1 LSIYQRGNTWWIDYY
16 FKGERLREPV
26 SSSRKE
32 AMEALES
39 RRGDIVQGRFELVR
53 KDKRQTTFEE
63 FACEYLKHLKATR
76 RWWKGEVSRM
86 KSLVQHFGKMPLG
99 EISTYDVEKYKE
111 WRRKTLSGS
120 GINREF
126 ALLKSMLN
134 RASEW
139 GFAKL
144 SQNPVSKV
152 GYFPER
158 QVERILTDD
167 EARRLVDACGPS
179 LRPVVVTALNTGMR
193 RGEILDLCWANVDFE
208 RRFIRVEHSKNNR
221 SRKVPMNSTLAAELD
236 RLRRNGTPFVFTQ
249 RAGERLKSIASAFA
263 TACRHSGVGH
273 VRFHDLRHTFATNLV
288 MNGIDLVT
296 VKEILGHSDISMTVR
311 YSHPSDERKMAAV
324 GVLVGLGTERPS
336 TLVSGGDG
344 HNLVTIPDSVEKGP
358 YVSH

>member
-63 FACEYLKHLKATR
+63 FACEYLKHLKAVR
-76 RWWKGEVSRM
+76 RWWKGEVSRLR
-86 KSLVQHFGKMPLG
+86 SLVRYFGKMRLD
-99 EISTYDVEKYKE
+99 EISPYDVERYKE
-111 WRRKTLSGS
+111 RRREKLSGP

-139 GFAKL
+139 GFAQI
-144 SQNPVSKV
+144 SPNPVNKV
-152 GYFPER
+152 RRFPER

-167 EARRLVDACGPS
+167 EARRLVEACGAAV
-179 LRPVVVTALNTGMR
+179 RPVVITALNTGMR
-193 RGEILDLCWANVDFE
+193 RGEILDLCWKNVDFE
-208 RRFIRVEHSKNNR
+208 RRFIRVERSKNGR
-221 SRKVPMNSTLAAELD
+221 SRKVPMNSTLATELKL
-236 RLRRNGTPFVFTQ
+236 LRVNGTPFVFTQ
-249 RAGERLKSIASAFA
+249 RAGERLKSIVTAFQ
-263 TACRHSGVGH
+263 TACRHAGIGH
-273 VRFHDLRHTFATNLV
+273 LRFHDLRHTFATNLV
-288 MNGIDLVT
+288 MNGVDLVT

-311 YSHPSDERKMAAV
+311 YSHPSDDRKMAAV
-324 GVLVGLGTERPS
+324 EVISGHGTERPS
-336 TLVSGGDG
+336 PLVSGGDG
-344 HNLVTIPDSVEKGP
+344 HNLVTNPDLAPEGLGVT
-358 YVSH
+358 H

>member
-1 LSIYQRGNTWWIDYY
+1 MAIYQRGTIWWIDYY

-32 AMEALES
+32 AMQALEA
-39 RRGDIVQGRFELVR
+39 RRGDIFRGRFELVR
-53 KDKRQTTFEE
+53 RDKRETTFEE

-86 KSLVQHFGKMPLG
+86 KSLVRHFGKMPLS

-111 WRRKTLSGS
+111 WRRKTLGGS

-167 EARRLVDACGPS
+167 EARRLVRASGPS

-193 RGEILDLCWANVDFE
+193 RGEILDLRWENVDFE
-208 RRFIRVEHSKNNR
+208 RRFIRVERSKNNR
-221 SRKVPMNSTLAAELD
+221 SRKVPMNSRLAAELS
-236 RLRRNGTPFVFTQ
+236 RLRANGTPFVFTQ
-249 RAGERLKSIASAFA
+249 RAGERLKSIATAFE

-288 MNGIDLVT
+288 MNGVDLVT

-324 GVLVGLGTERPS
+324 EVIVGRGTERPS
-336 TLVSGGDG
+336 LHVSRGHG
-344 HNLVTIPDSVEKGP
+344 HNLVTIPDSAKEGQ

>member
-63 FACEYLKHLKATR
+63 FACEYLKHLRATR

-86 KSLVQHFGKMPLG
+86 KSLVRHFGKMPLS

-111 WRRKTLSGS
+111 WRRKKLSGS

-126 ALLKSMLN
+126 ALLKSMIN

-139 GFAKL
+139 GFAKII
-144 SQNPVSKV
+144 QNPVSKV

-167 EARRLVDACGPS
+167 EARRLVNACGPS
-179 LRPVVVTALNTGMR
+179 VRPVVVTALNTGMR
-193 RGEILDLCWANVDFE
+193 RGEILELRWENVDFE
-208 RRFIRVEHSKNNR
+208 RRFIRVERSKNNR
-221 SRKVPMNSTLAAELD
+221 SRKVPMNSTLASEID
-236 RLRRNGTPFVFTQ
+236 RLRGKGCPFVFTQ

-263 TACRHSGVGH
+263 TACRRAGIGH

-324 GVLVGLGTERPS
+324 ECISGRGTERPS
-336 TLVSGGDG
+336 LHVSRGDG
-344 HNLVTIPDSVEKGP
+344 HNLVTNPDLPEKAE
-358 YVSH
+358 YASR

>member
-1 LSIYQRGNTWWIDYY
+1 MAIYQRKNVWWIDYY

-53 KDKRQTTFEE
+53 KDKRQTTFED

-76 RWWKGEVSRM
+76 RWWKTEVSRM
-86 KSLVQHFGKMPLG
+86 KSLVRHFGKMPLG

-111 WRRKTLSGS
+111 WRRKKLSGS

-167 EARRLVDACGPS
+167 EARRLVNACGPS
-179 LRPVVVTALNTGMR
+179 VRPVVVTALNTGMR
-193 RGEILDLCWANVDFE
+193 RGEILELRWENVDFE
-208 RRFIRVEHSKNNR
+208 RRFIRVERSKNNR
-221 SRKVPMNSTLAAELD
+221 SRKVPMNSTLASELD
-236 RLRRNGTPFVFTQ
+236 RLRANGIPFVFMQ

-263 TACRHSGVGH
+263 TACRRAGIGH

-288 MNGIDLVT
+288 MNGVDLVT

-324 GVLVGLGTERPS
+324 EVIVGRGTERPS
-336 TLVSGGDG
+336 LHVSRGDG
-344 HNLVTIPDSVEKGP
+344 HNLVTVPDLEEKGP